1 VKTLNVVV
9 AEPQSIKESKTKTK
23 KGGCPSWLWPLLGIL
38 ALLALIVGLLFGLGV
53 FGKIGGGATPT
64 ITTGASTGT
73 VNATVN
79 GTTTGTPTTG
89 TPTTGTPTTGAPT
102 TGTPT
107 TGAPTTGAP
116 TTGTPTTGAP
126 TTQAAPTTPIKIGV
140 RYPDIETLQNLLN
153 TKSQAGLTPDGKY
166 GPKTSA
172 SILAALQKLPTP
184 TTNDVKTDNTQVKD
198 TDSEAIKKAAE
209 TNAGVATG
217 GTNPSATAGGTNTG
231 AATGGAGGNYSEIG
245 LEDLMGQPSD
255 NKPVAGTTQPV
266 AGTTQ
271 PVAGTTQPVVGT
283 TQPATEKK

>member
-1 VKTLNVVV
+1 M
-9 AEPQSIKESKTKTK
+9 K
-23 KGGCPSWLWPLLGIL
+23 KVILEEIENMKYLLGYKRGVVISEQEVEKDDMIDKYSSKSISNSINSGNYGNL
-38 ALLALIVGLLFGLGV
+38 DPKVADVIKQAQNAL
-53 FGKIGGGATPT
+53 GGQSVLT
-64 ITTGASTGT
+64 
-73 VNATVN
+73 N
-79 GTTTGTPTTG
+79 
-89 TPTTGTPTTGAPT
+89 
-102 TGTPT
+102 PT

-116 TTGTPTTGAP
+116 AAGA
-126 TTQAAPTTPIKIGV
+126 QAAGATTPPASTAPVTPIKIGV
-140 RYPDIETLQNLLN
+140 KYPDIETLQNLLK
-153 TKSQAGLTPDGKY
+153 TKFQADLTSDGKY

-271 PVAGTTQPVVGT
+271 PVAGTTQPVAGT
-283 TQPATEKK
+283 TQPTTEKR

>member
-1 VKTLNVVV
+1 MKKVILEEIENMKYLLGYKRGVVIS
-9 AEPQSIKESKTKTK
+9 EQDTKTMAANIDSGNLPNIDPK
-23 KGGCPSWLWPLLGIL
+23 AAEAIKVAQNMLGGQSVLPNVTTG
-38 ALLALIVGLLFGLGV
+38 
-53 FGKIGGGATPT
+53 TPT
-64 ITTGASTGT
+64 TGTPTTGTPTTGT
-73 VNATVN
+73 PTT
-79 GTTTGTPTTG
+79 GTPTTGTPTTG

-102 TGTPT
+102 TGAPT

-116 TTGTPTTGAP
+116 TT
-126 TTQAAPTTPIKIGV
+126 QAAPITPIKIGV
-140 RYPDIETLQNLLN
+140 KYPDIETLQNLLN

-255 NKPVAGTTQPV
+255 NKPVAGTTQP
-266 AGTTQ
+266 
-271 PVAGTTQPVVGT
+271 
-283 TQPATEKK
+283 ATEKK